1 MLDKYGCFFLATN
14 YNLYLQT
21 TQIYIVYIC
30 KDCPLFKYL

>member
-1 MLDKYGCFFLATN
+1 MWMLFSAIN
-14 YNLYLQT
+14 YNLYLHM